1 MKWTEPRHHVFNQGG
16 TIFSIDR
23 PLIMGIINV
32 TPDSFYSGSRYQKK
46 DEILHRIEQMIQEGA
61 DIIDLGAMSSR
72 PGANII
78 SSEEE
83 WGRLE
88 GIIPEIKSRWPGTC
102 VSVDTIHSDTASK
115 SLSAGADWINDISG
129 GEYDERMI
137 SIVAQQ
143 GAPFVCMHMRG
154 TPKTMKSLS
163 DYEDVVT
170 SVYTYFS
177 QRIRSLRDQGIKDI
191 VIDPGFGFAKNI
203 DQNFQILSALHLFQS
218 LNCPVLVGLS
228 RKSMIYKT
236 LKIEPEQ
243 ALNGTTAL
251 HTMALL
257 QGAHILRVH
266 DVREAREVK
275 ILSQKLRSV
284 HLDLQ
289 SPQKV

>member
-1 MKWTEPRHHVFNQGG
+1 MKWTESRHHVFTQGG
-16 TIFSIDR
+16 SLFSIDR
-23 PLIMGIINV
+23 PLIMGIVNV
-32 TPDSFYSGSRYQKK
+32 TPDSFYSGSRYQK
-46 DEILHRIEQMIQEGA
+46 EGEVISRVEQMIQEGA

-72 PGANII
+72 PGADIVP
-78 SSEEE
+78 SEEE
-83 WGRLE
+83 WNRL
-88 GIIPEIKSRWPGTC
+88 GGLISHIKSRCPDIC
-102 VSVDTIHSDTASK
+102 ISVDTIHSDTALK

-129 GEYDERMI
+129 GKFDENMV
-137 SIVAQQ
+137 SIVARW

-154 TPKTMKSLS
+154 TPQTMKSLS

-170 SVYTYFS
+170 SVYSYFS
-177 QRIRSLRDQGIKDI
+177 QRIRTLKDQGIKDI

-203 DQNFQILSALHLFQS
+203 DHNFQILNALHLFHS

-236 LKIEPEQ
+236 LNIEPEQ

-275 ILSQKLRSV
+275 ILSQKLRSAYFES
-284 HLDLQ
+284 Q
-289 SPQKV
+289 